1 MAPAQAWL
9 NRTSSSI
16 GNVRAKWVDSSS
28 NVAGRCSRAAPIEL
42 P

>member
-1 MAPAQAWL
+1 MAPAQAWE

-16 GNVRAKWVDSSS
+16 GNVRANWVDRSP
-28 NVAGRCSRAAPIEL
+28 NVAGRRSRAAPMEL